1 MLLSIDI
8 RDSAKCVSVHG
19 TLYTPKQPVLFVQQ
33 IRYRDT
39 FVSHIR
45 VAVLYLVLFVNQ
57 VVYTY
62 ILSFK

>member
-19 TLYTPKQPVLFVQQ
+19 TLYTPKQPMLFVQQ

-45 VAVLYLVLFVNQ
+45 VSVLYLVVCVKFFILIFQ
-57 VVYTY
+57 V
-62 ILSFK
+62 LS